1 MNASCNGVD
10 LFRSVGIR
18 YDARCHFNVHSE
30 ANIDHLNLP
39 YENEQLKS
47 GKTDKLESIVLYINK
62 FSSVH
67 VL

>member
-1 MNASCNGVD
+1 

-39 YENEQLKS
+39 YGNERLKS
-47 GKTDKLESIVLYINK
+47 GKTEKLESRPIVLYINK